1 MEKFWQYWREE
12 GFTNA
17 IQVLDVLVVAG
28 LIYLLM
34 SVVRGARAW
43 RLIFGICIY
52 FGVWWLSGVLGLQT
66 LHFLLDKALVLGP
79 VALVILFL
87 PELRAAL
94 EGFGRFSLLPERLS
108 AGDAVMDIKL
118 LEEIVGAVSEL
129 SANKTGALIVI
140 ERSRELSEVAETG
153 IMMEAHLSAP
163 LLCALFHGSNPLH
176 DGAVLVRRGKIV
188 AAGCRLPLTEAR
200 LPTHLHLRHAAAVG
214 ITEISDALAVV
225 VSEERGVISVALD
238 GRLREEVSPAKLR
251 ELLHAL
257 FREGSSA
264 RRRLFPGA
272 RKKGESVS
280 V

>member
-17 IQVLDVLVVAG
+17 IQILDVLVVAG

-52 FGVWWLSGVLGLQT
+52 FGVWWLSGVIGLQT

-94 EGFGRFSLLPERLS
+94 EGFGKFGILPERL
-108 AGDAVMDIKL
+108 ATGDAVMDIKT
-118 LEEIVGAVSEL
+118 LEDIVGAVSEL
-129 SANKTGALIVI
+129 SANKTGALIVL
-140 ERSRELSEVAETG
+140 ERSTKLDEIAETG
-153 IMMEAHLSAP
+153 IMMDAHLTAP
-163 LLCALFHGSNPLH
+163 LLCALFHGMNPLH
-176 DGAVLVRRGKIV
+176 DGAVLVRGGKV
-188 AAGCRLPLTEAR
+188 LAAGCRLPLTEAR

-214 ITEISDALAVV
+214 ITEISDALAIV
-225 VSEERGVISVALD
+225 VSEERGTISVALD

-257 FREGSSA
+257 FREGSRA
-264 RRRLFPGA
+264 RGKWLSGA

-280 V
+280 A